1 MTQSSPSNAQNIPE
15 NGPDRDLKLAL
26 RGLHYDLDTELENFR
41 KWRQQNQKSSVP
53 QTPGLV
59 SIPQKAS
66 SSRWKL
72 FPNMPDLSPLTIGA
86 GALILLSL
94 GSILWFFTHRGQ
106 EANTAS
112 STPVRVQPAIPS
124 KPAIPSIGESNL
136 RSGTQPTQKSV
147 EPQPSIPSTQA
158 QPSKAKV
165 APVTS
170 QPVDSSP
177 IQTSAQKKT
186 TDAVTPSPFSAFKGY
201 GYYYVFVPVDGT
213 KGLGRLKAMAP
224 GVYPRVIEGR
234 SYMQMAAYD
243 SDRRAQVMAR
253 QLRQDGY
260 TVFVV
265 K

>member
-1 MTQSSPSNAQNIPE
+1 MTQSSSSAPQNVPE
-15 NGPDRDLKLAL
+15 KGPARDLKLAL

-59 SIPQKAS
+59 SVPKPES
-66 SSRWKL
+66 RLRWKL
-72 FPNMPDLSPLTIGA
+72 FPNMPELTPLTMGA

-94 GSILWFFTHRGQ
+94 GSILWFFTHREQG
-106 EANTAS
+106 TTTTP
-112 STPVRVQPAIPS
+112 STPARVQPVIPS
-124 KPAIPSIGESNL
+124 NPTISNAGSAL
-136 RSGTQPTQKSV
+136 PSGTQSNPKSV
-147 EPQPSIPSTQA
+147 EPQPATPSTQGQPA
-158 QPSKAKV
+158 QKV
-165 APVTS
+165 APS
-170 QPVDSSP
+170 ASKP
-177 IQTSAQKKT
+177 IAPANPAPTRKKS
-186 TDAVTPSPFSAFKGY
+186 TDADKPSPFSAFKGY
-201 GYYYVFVPVDGT
+201 GYYYVFVPVDGA
-213 KGLGRLKAMAP
+213 KDLGRLKAMAP

-253 QLRQDGY
+253 QLRQGGY

>member
-1 MTQSSPSNAQNIPE
+1 MTQSSPSSPQNVPE
-15 NGPDRDLKLAL
+15 SRPARDLKFAL

-59 SIPQKAS
+59 SVPKKES
-66 SSRWKL
+66 SLRWKL
-72 FPNMPDLSPLTIGA
+72 FPNMPDLTPLTIGA

-94 GSILWFFTHRGQ
+94 GSILWFFNHRGQ
-106 EANTAS
+106 EAATVPP
-112 STPVRVQPAIPS
+112 TPTRVQPAIPA
-124 KPAIPSIGESNL
+124 KPAIPSIGGSNL
-136 RSGTQPTQKSV
+136 QSGSQPTQKSV
-147 EPQPSIPSTQA
+147 EPQPSTPSTQV

-165 APVTS
+165 APEPIAPAA
-170 QPVDSSP
+170 PV
-177 IQTSAQKKT
+177 SAQKKS
-186 TDAVTPSPFSAFKGY
+186 TDAVKPSPFSAFKGY
-201 GYYYVFVPVDGT
+201 GYYYVFVPVDGS
-213 KGLGRLKAMAP
+213 KDLGRLKAMAP

-243 SDRRAQVMAR
+243 SDRRAQIMAR
-253 QLRQDGY
+253 QLRQSGY